1 MIVMSTAS
9 CSACVRGG
17 TACGDVLGD
26 VLGDVFGASFA
37 IHQTSVAQAGAA
49 R

>member
-9 CSACVRGG
+9 CSACARGG
-17 TACGDVLGD
+17 AACGDVFGD
-26 VLGDVFGASFA
+26 VLGASFA